1 MKHLLLLRHAK
12 SAWGDP
18 SLADIDRPL
27 AARGRKAA
35 PQMGRELAT
44 RGWAP
49 QTVLVSPARR
59 ARETWELVAAKLS
72 EPPAAAF
79 LRELYMASEEQLLA
93 TLRQTSRKTA
103 TLLMIGH
110 NPGLEELARRLADTQ
125 SEATALAHLNEKFPT
140 AALVRFKF
148 DGEWAELGFGGALL
162 THFLRPR
169 DLE

>member
-1 MKHLLLLRHAK
+1 
-12 SAWGDP
+12 
-18 SLADIDRPL
+18 
-27 AARGRKAA
+27 
-35 PQMGRELAT
+35 
-44 RGWAP
+44 
-49 QTVLVSPARR
+49 
-59 ARETWELVAAKLS
+59 
-72 EPPAAAF
+72 
-79 LRELYMASEEQLLA
+79 MASAEQLLA

>member
-72 EPPAAAF
+72 EPPAAA
-79 LRELYMASEEQLLA
+79 Y
-93 TLRQTSRKTA
+93 
-103 TLLMIGH
+103 
-110 NPGLEELARRLADTQ
+110 
-125 SEATALAHLNEKFPT
+125 
-140 AALVRFKF
+140 
-148 DGEWAELGFGGALL
+148 
-162 THFLRPR
+162 
-169 DLE
+169 